1 LTKITTISGLSVAFL
16 TLTIFFHPQFFNFSQ
31 EIVGQSE
38 NRAESMFSAVHSLS
52 ISLTS
57 YALTNGLDFPFVT
70 LPHFE
75 LRVAESRALSGAE
88 MIAFAP
94 LVTTDSRDRWENY
107 AVRSQAWIQ
116 EGLNFRGLGDVS
128 PGEISERIY
137 PFSDDMENF
146 DDQEYFAPLWQ
157 MGAAPSN
164 ATPVMVDLF
173 SHPSFKRVMTEVM
186 EINHTLLS
194 EVVDLQFLIRYSSDA
209 AEDGHPRSYILQ
221 PVFRTFEDEAEISGF
236 VVAVLPWESYFAD
249 VLPEGAE
256 GVLVEVTDT
265 CGSGFT
271 YLVEGREAEVLDSDD
286 KRNTESSVNPRQES
300 EFAEFA
306 RYNGDADDNFIQCEF
321 SFVVFP
327 SKELQESCE
336 TKKPA
341 LYASISVLVFC
352 VMVIVFAIYDG
363 SVQKRQE
370 KVIANAEHTNA
381 LVSSLFPKAVQ
392 QRMMGEA
399 TKQAEKEK
407 IRRRAGF
414 GTAPKSQLKS
424 FLEDEDHT
432 ESPSA
437 GELIHKTK
445 PIADLFPNTTI
456 MFADIVGFTAWS
468 SMREPSQV
476 FTLLETIYHAFDE
489 IAKRRRVFKVETVGD
504 CYVAVAGLPE
514 PRVDH
519 HVVMARFARDCLY
532 KMGTTTKRLEIVL
545 GPDTGDLGL
554 RIGLHSGPVTAGVL
568 RGERARFQLFGDT
581 VNTTARVETT
591 GAPNKIHL
599 SSDTAELLT
608 ASGKG
613 HWVQM
618 RSEKVVAKGKGEL
631 QTYWLD
637 MKGTS
642 SRSQTSGSVSSD
654 ANSRDN
660 LARLERVASQ
670 LHVEEASETSSITSK
685 QLRLVDWNAD
695 IMKRLLREIV
705 ARRDAC
711 GSPDDS
717 AVRVKALEYSKLSK
731 DDGVLDEVEEII
743 TLPKFDSKAA
753 RNQKDADSF
762 ELSETVSTQLH
773 DFVQTISAMYR
784 HNPFHNFEHASHVSM
799 SVLKLLSRIVAP
811 DLNFKDQGNAAKDLH
826 DHTYGITS
834 DPLTQFAVV
843 MSALIHD
850 VDHTGVPNQQLIKE
864 NANVAA
870 VYKNKSVAE
879 QNSVDLAWELLMRPE
894 YKELRRTLYTTE
906 SDFNRFRQLVVNSVM
921 ATDIMDKEL
930 SAARKARWYKAFDEG
945 PKQETHDVGTNR
957 KATIVIEHLIQA
969 SDVAHTMQHWHI
981 YRKWNARL
989 FDEMYR
995 AFKEGRAETDP
1006 AINWYKG
1013 EIGFFDFYIIPLAKK
1028 LKECGVFGV
1037 SSDEYLNYA
1046 MKNRKEWGSRGQEI
1060 VAEMV
1065 ESFNNPGNN
1074 QKAINYTSVTTPH
1087 RPKRQSMKSLLEK
1100 LVREAEAEGPQGEAA
1115 LALHTKPDM
1124 FTKMLSP
1131 DLALVFEEPAEDEPT
1146 AKPEEQV
1153 QEVKAED
1160 RSGPAIPIPNEDLM
1174 YTTPQCT
1181 PKAARKGSATDLM
1194 AAVAALDQEMG
1205 FSTPVAQ
1212 TEYTKKPTAKQA
1224 QALRMPSP
1232 HDTRQKMVLTDH
1244 KSKPPKSAPTRRKK
1258 VATANVSA
1266 TSRTA
1271 AVEPFFFV

>member
-1 LTKITTISGLSVAFL
+1 L
-16 TLTIFFHPQFFNFSQ
+16 HPQFFNFSQ

-57 YALTNGLDFPFVT
+57 YALTNALDFPFVT

-75 LRVAESRALSGAE
+75 LRVAESRALSGVE

-94 LVTTDSRDRWENY
+94 LVPKDRRKQWEGY

-128 PGEISERIY
+128 PGEICERIY
-137 PFSDDMENF
+137 PFSDDVENF

-186 EINHTLLS
+186 EIDHTLLS
-194 EVVDLQFLIRYSSDA
+194 EVVDLQFLIRFSSDA

-221 PVFRTFEDEAEISGF
+221 PVFRSFEDGAEISGF
-236 VVAVLPWESYFAD
+236 VVAVLPWQSYFAN
-249 VLPEGAE
+249 VLSERAE
-256 GVLVEVTDT
+256 GVLVEVMDT
-265 CGSGFT
+265 CGTEFT

-286 KRNTESSVNPRQES
+286 KRRTKSSVNPRQES

-306 RYNGDADDNFIQCEF
+306 RYNGDGKDNFIQCEYR
-321 SFVVFP
+321 FVVFP
-327 SKELQESCE
+327 SMELKGSSE
-336 TKKPA
+336 TKNPA
-341 LYASISVLVFC
+341 LYACMSVLVFC
-352 VMVIVFAIYDG
+352 LMVIVFSVYDC

-370 KVIANAEHTNA
+370 KVNENAEHTNA

-392 QRMMGEA
+392 QRMMREA
-399 TKQAEKEK
+399 EKQAEKEK
-407 IRRRAGF
+407 NRRRIGF
-414 GTAPKSQLKS
+414 GMAPKSQLKN

-504 CYVAVAGLPE
+504 CYVAVVGLPE
-514 PRVDH
+514 PRADH
-519 HVVMARFARDCLY
+519 HIVMARFARDCLY
-532 KMGTTTKRLEIVL
+532 KMGTTTKRLEIIL

-581 VNTTARVETT
+581 VNTTARIETT

-613 HWVQM
+613 HWVRM
-618 RSEKVVAKGKGEL
+618 RTEKVVAKGKGEM

-637 MKGTS
+637 VKGSS
-642 SRSQTSGSVSSD
+642 SRSHNSGSVSSD
-654 ANSRDN
+654 ANSRDP
-660 LARLERVASQ
+660 LSRLERVASQ
-670 LHVEEASETSSITSK
+670 QNIEDAAENSSISSK

-695 IMKRLLREIV
+695 IMKRLLREII

-717 AVRVKALEYSKLSK
+717 AVRVKALEHSKLSK

-753 RNQKDADSF
+753 RNQKDPDSF

-773 DFVQTISAMYR
+773 DYVQTIAAMYR
-784 HNPFHNFEHASHVSM
+784 HNPFHNFEHASHVTM

-843 MSALIHD
+843 LSALIHD

-921 ATDIMDKEL
+921 ATDIMDKVL
-930 SAARKARWYKAFDEG
+930 SAVRKARWCKAFDEG
-945 PKQETHDVGTNR
+945 PKQESHVVATNR

-1006 AINWYKG
+1006 SINWYKG

-1046 MKNRKEWGSRGQEI
+1046 MKNRKEWEARGQEI

-1065 ESFNNPGNN
+1065 ESFSNPG
-1074 QKAINYTSVTTPH
+1074 KKKKTIDYTSVLTPT
-1087 RPKRQSMKSLLEK
+1087 RPKRQSMKSLLEN
-1100 LVREAEAEGPQGEAA
+1100 LVREAEAEGPQGDAA
-1115 LALHTKPDM
+1115 IALHRKSGIAS
-1124 FTKMLSP
+1124 KMLPP
-1131 DLALVFEEPAEDEPT
+1131 DLALVFEEPEDAPAAQPAEESEEQLQEANAEDGL
-1146 AKPEEQV
+1146 
-1153 QEVKAED
+1153 D
-1160 RSGPAIPIPNEDLM
+1160 PAIATPDKDLA

-1181 PKAARKGSATDLM
+1181 PKAKRSSIDAMD
-1194 AAVAALDQEMG
+1194 AVALAAALDMEM
-1205 FSTPVAQ
+1205 FTTPVKQ
-1212 TEYTKKPTAKQA
+1212 TRVEYAKTPTVQ
-1224 QALRMPSP
+1224 QSRDLMMPSP
-1232 HDTRQKMVLTDH
+1232 SPKQVNAVL
-1244 KSKPPKSAPTRRKK
+1244 KSQTTLSTPTNTKAVVAAPAPTKSRK
-1258 VATANVSA
+1258 VAA
-1266 TSRTA
+1266 
-1271 AVEPFFFV
+1271 EPFFFV